1 MKRLIFL
8 CLLTLSGCTVVSAT
22 SSAVEAYCAIPNPAR
37 YANRI
42 LVNATIAPNS
52 VAITCAD
59 EVVAH
64 D

>member
-1 MKRLIFL
+1 MRSILIA

-22 SSAVEAYCAIPNPAR
+22 SSAVDAYCAIPNPAR

-42 LVNATIAPNS
+42 LVNATVAPNS
-52 VAITCAD
+52 VTITCAD

>member
-1 MKRLIFL
+1 MRSILIA

-22 SSAVEAYCAIPNPAR
+22 SSAVDAYCAIPNPAR

>member
-1 MKRLIFL
+1 MRLIL
-8 CLLTLSGCTVVSAT
+8 IVCLLTLSGCTVVSAT
-22 SSAVEAYCAIPNPAR
+22 SSAVKAYCAIPNPAR

-42 LVNATIAPNS
+42 LVNATIAPNA

-59 EVVAH
+59 EVVVH